1 MPLTLFSFK
10 ETLKKTG
17 FKEKNINVCLSLD
30 DKEVDEDE
38 VEDNLHLAHD
48 IRNWFPALAPVPED
62 GSPADNTEDESH
74 ADNTADESP
83 ADKTELEKLSMAEIN
98 AELQDGMKE
107 LASYLGQNMENAESK
122 TKKLQRK
129 WKNNFEKETKKHR

>member
-1 MPLTLFSFK
+1 M
-10 ETLKKTG
+10 
-17 FKEKNINVCLSLD
+17 
-30 DKEVDEDE
+30 
-38 VEDNLHLAHD
+38 
-48 IRNWFPALAPVPED
+48 VPED
-62 GSPADNTEDESH
+62 GSPADNTEDKSPADNTEGESH
-74 ADNTADESP
+74 ADNNKDNSS

-129 WKNNFEKETKKHR
+129 WKISFEKEAKKHR